1 MACIFAEDMILW
13 MIFIYIYILELVPQP
28 PNICIYILS
37 FADAG
42 SACFPLTRTLPSS
55 TGGTLDEEPPKLS
68 PRGLGDSTLALATGV
83 TGAGDV
89 FGNCNFERRAFA
101 AWVANKGTLGA
112 MKMEYHT

>member
-1 MACIFAEDMILW
+1 MYICRRHDIIDD
-13 MIFIYIYILELVPQP
+13 IYIYILELVPQP
-28 PNICIYILS
+28 PNIYVYIYILS

-55 TGGTLDEEPPKLS
+55 TGGTLDEEPPKLF
-68 PRGLGDSTLALATGV
+68 PGGLGDSTLALATGV
-83 TGAGDV
+83 TGAGGA

-112 MKMEYHT
+112 LKMEYHT